1 MVELARHVEPEQAR
15 QAPPERPTRR
25 CPACG
30 VRYPLDFLVCPIDA
44 TALELQG
51 VTATDPMVGEL
62 LAGSFCI
69 TGVIGAG
76 GMGRVY
82 VAEHIRLPKRFA
94 VKVPHEHF
102 ASHREAMA
110 RFEREAQTIA
120 RVGNEH
126 VIDVVDVVRLKD
138 GRPCMVTE
146 LLKGEDLGSLLDQVG
161 KLPLP
166 TAITISRQVCRGLAA
181 AHAAG
186 IVHRDLKPSNLF
198 LVRREGGSVHV
209 KILDFGV
216 AKVLDGADL
225 TRTGSVVGT
234 PQYMAPEQARGSADV
249 DSRADIYA
257 VGAVLYRMLTG
268 ERPFPEEEP
277 ARTLTRLLTEDPRR
291 PRDIDKTIPEGLE
304 ALVQRAMARARE
316 DRPPSAQEL
325 DRLLADFDVQD
336 PFGPA
341 RGLGMIAAMRDSAA
355 NEAATTVVVPNPQT
369 LHAHGAEDVTRKAR
383 RARPVAVLLA
393 IAVSLAA
400 GAAVLTSVAMILR
413 RVHGV
418 TERQPLG
425 ETELLIASSA
435 AGALSLFALITT
447 IRVVIGRWRSAPA
460 MQRLGHGLLTAL
472 AWLFVSCGALALGV
486 AAYNVFALP
495 LPAGWLA
502 PADWL
507 GWLDVG
513 VVVLPTLLA
522 LIALA
527 VGLRRVTRV

>member
-1 MVELARHVEPEQAR
+1 MAELARHADPDQAR

-126 VIDVVDVVRLKD
+126 VIDVVDIVRLKD

-181 AHAAG
+181 AHATG
-186 IVHRDLKPSNLF
+186 VVHRDLKPSNLF

-234 PQYMAPEQARGSADV
+234 PQYMAPEQARGSAEV

-277 ARTLTRLLTEDPRR
+277 TRTMIRLLTEDPRR

-304 ALVQRAMARARE
+304 ALIQRAMARTRE

-325 DRLLADFDVQD
+325 DRQLADFDMQD
-336 PFGPA
+336 PLGPA
-341 RGLGMIAAMRDSAA
+341 RSFGLSTAVTEGAPNDEIA
-355 NEAATTVVVPNPQT
+355 TVVIPNAQGQN
-369 LHAHGAEDVTRKAR
+369 AADDVTRKAR
-383 RARPVAVLLA
+383 RARPVAVLLS
-393 IAVSLAA
+393 IAMSLAA
-400 GAAVLTSVAMILR
+400 GAAVFTSAAMVLR
-413 RVHGV
+413 MVYGI
-418 TERQPLG
+418 TERRALN
-425 ETELLIASSA
+425 ETEILIAGGV
-435 AGALSLFALITT
+435 AGALSLFAFIGT
-447 IRVVIGRWRSAPA
+447 IRVLVGRWRSAPA
-460 MQRLGHGLLTAL
+460 MERLGKGLLA
-472 AWLFVSCGALALGV
+472 AMMWLFISCGVLALGA
-486 AAYNVFALP
+486 AAYNAFALP
-495 LPAGWLA
+495 IPALGLG

-507 GWLDVG
+507 GWISVG
-513 VVVLPTLLA
+513 VVALPTV
-522 LIALA
+522 IALVA
-527 VGLRRVTRV
+527 LVVGLRRVTRVS

>member
-1 MVELARHVEPEQAR
+1 MVELARHADPDQAR

-25 CPACG
+25 CPVCG

-181 AHAAG
+181 AHATG
-186 IVHRDLKPSNLF
+186 VVHRDLKPSNLF
-198 LVRREGGSVHV
+198 LVRREGGSIHV

-234 PQYMAPEQARGSADV
+234 PQYMAPEQARGSAEV

-268 ERPFPEEEP
+268 DRPFPDEEP
-277 ARTLTRLLTEDPRR
+277 TRVMIRLLTEDPRR
-291 PRDIDKTIPEGLE
+291 PRDIDRTIPEGLE
-304 ALVQRAMARARE
+304 ALIQRAMARARE

-325 DRLLADFDVQD
+325 DRLLADFDMQD
-336 PFGPA
+336 PLNPA
-341 RGLGMIAAMRDSAA
+341 RSLALPTAVTEGAPNDEVA
-355 NEAATTVVVPNPQT
+355 TVVIPNAQGQT
-369 LHAHGAEDVTRKAR
+369 ADDVTRRAR
-383 RARPVAVLLA
+383 RARPVAVLLS

-400 GAAVLTSVAMILR
+400 GAAVFTSAAMVLR
-413 RVHGV
+413 MIYGI
-418 TERQPLG
+418 TERRALN
-425 ETELLIASSA
+425 ETELLIAGGV
-435 AGALSLFALITT
+435 AGALSFFAFIGTM
-447 IRVVIGRWRSAPA
+447 RVLVGRWRSAPA
-460 MQRLGHGLLTAL
+460 MERLGKGLLATL
-472 AWLFVSCGALALGV
+472 VWLFISCGVLALCA
-486 AAYNVFALP
+486 AAYNAFALP
-495 LPAGWLA
+495 IPAAWLA
-502 PADWL
+502 PTDWL
-507 GWLDVG
+507 GWINVG
-513 VVVLPTLLA
+513 VVGLPTLIALVA
-522 LIALA
+522 LIVA
-527 VGLRRVTRV
+527 LRRVTRVS

>member
-1 MVELARHVEPEQAR
+1 MVELARHADPDQAR

-25 CPACG
+25 CPVCA

-126 VIDVVDVVRLKD
+126 VIEVVDIVRLKD

-146 LLKGEDLGSLLDQVG
+146 LLNGEDLGGLLDQVG

-181 AHAAG
+181 AHATG
-186 IVHRDLKPSNLF
+186 VVHRDLKPSNLF
-198 LVRREGGSVHV
+198 LVRREGGSIHV

-234 PQYMAPEQARGSADV
+234 PQYMAPEQARGSAEV

-277 ARTLTRLLTEDPRR
+277 ARTMIRLLTEDPRR

-304 ALVQRAMARARE
+304 ALIQRAMARTRE

-325 DRLLADFDVQD
+325 DRLLADFDMQD

-341 RGLGMIAAMRDSAA
+341 RALGMTTAMTEGAPNDEIA
-355 NEAATTVVVPNPQT
+355 TVVIPNAQGGQN
-369 LHAHGAEDVTRKAR
+369 ADDVTRRAR
-383 RARPVAVLLA
+383 RARPVALLLS

-400 GAAVLTSVAMILR
+400 GAAVFTSAAMVLR
-413 RVHGV
+413 MVYGV
-418 TERQPLG
+418 TERRALN
-425 ETELLIASSA
+425 ETEILIAGA
-435 AGALSLFALITT
+435 VAGALSFFAFAGT
-447 IRVVIGRWRSAPA
+447 IRVLVGRWRSAPA
-460 MQRLGHGLLTAL
+460 MERLGKGLLAAL
-472 AWLFVSCGALALGV
+472 VWLFISCGVLALGA
-486 AAYNVFALP
+486 AAYNAFALP
-495 LPAGWLA
+495 IPAVGLE
-502 PADWL
+502 PTDWL
-507 GWLDVG
+507 GWINVG
-513 VVVLPTLLA
+513 VVALPA
-522 LIALA
+522 LIALVA
-527 VGLRRVTRV
+527 LVVALRRVTRVS

>member
-1 MVELARHVEPEQAR
+1 MVELARHADPDQAR

-44 TALELQG
+44 TTLELQG

-186 IVHRDLKPSNLF
+186 VVHRDLKPSNLF
-198 LVRREGGSVHV
+198 LVRREGGSIHL

-277 ARTLTRLLTEDPRR
+277 ARTMIRLLTEDPRR
-291 PRDIDKTIPEGLE
+291 PRDIDKNIPEGLE
-304 ALVQRAMARARE
+304 ALVQRAMARTRE

-325 DRLLADFDVQD
+325 DRLLADFDMQD

-341 RGLGMIAAMRDSAA
+341 RALAT
-355 NEAATTVVVPNPQT
+355 AATEGAPNDEIATVVIPNAQGQT
-369 LHAHGAEDVTRKAR
+369 ADDVTRRAR
-383 RARPVAVLLA
+383 RARPVALLLSF
-393 IAVSLAA
+393 AVSLAA
-400 GAAVLTSVAMILR
+400 GATVFTSAAMVLR
-413 RVHGV
+413 RVYGI
-418 TERQPLG
+418 TERRALS
-425 ETELLIASSA
+425 ETETLIAA
-435 AGALSLFALITT
+435 GVAGALSLVVLAGT
-447 IRVVIGRWRSAPA
+447 IRVVIGRWRSGPA
-460 MQRLGHGLLTAL
+460 MERLGKGLLSAL
-472 AWLFVSCGALALGV
+472 RWLFLSCGALALGA
-486 AAYNVFALP
+486 AAYNAFALP
-495 LPAGWLA
+495 IPALGLE
-502 PADWL
+502 PSDWL
-507 GWLDVG
+507 GWIDVG
-513 VVVLPTLLA
+513 VVALPTLLA
-522 LIALA
+522 LVALVVA
-527 VGLRRVTRV
+527 LRRVTRVS

>member
-1 MVELARHVEPEQAR
+1 MAAELARHAAPDQAR
-15 QAPPERPTRR
+15 QALPERPARR
-25 CPACG
+25 CPVCG

-51 VTATDPMVGEL
+51 VTASDPMVGEL

-186 IVHRDLKPSNLF
+186 VVHRDLKPSNLF
-198 LVRREGGSVHV
+198 LLRRDGGSVHV

-216 AKVLDGADL
+216 AKVIDGADL

-234 PQYMAPEQARGSADV
+234 PQYMAPEQARGSAEV

-291 PRDIDKTIPEGLE
+291 PRDLDKTIPEGLE
-304 ALVQRAMARARE
+304 ALIQRAMARTRE
-316 DRPPSAQEL
+316 DRPQSAQEL

-336 PFGPA
+336 PFGAA
-341 RGLGMIAAMRDSAA
+341 RALGLTNAMRESGA
-355 NEAATTVVVPNPQT
+355 NDEIATVVVPNPQSQ
-369 LHAHGAEDVTRKAR
+369 GADDVTRKAR

-393 IAVSLAA
+393 VGISLAA
-400 GAAVLTSVAMILR
+400 GAAVLTSAAMVIR
-413 RVHGV
+413 MIYRIA
-418 TERQPLG
+418 ERQPLG
-425 ETELLIASSA
+425 PTELVIVAGIAGGLTLLTFIA
-435 AGALSLFALITT
+435 TFQVLF
-447 IRVVIGRWRSAPA
+447 GRWRSAPA
-460 MQRLGHGLLTAL
+460 MERLGQGLMSAL
-472 AWLFVSCGALALGV
+472 LWLFVSCGVLALGV
-486 AAYNVFALP
+486 AAYNAFALP
-495 LPAGWLA
+495 LPAQWLA
-502 PADWL
+502 PTDWL
-507 GWLDVG
+507 GWINVG
-513 VVVLPTLLA
+513 VVALPTLVALVALLLA
-522 LIALA
+522 
-527 VGLRRVTRV
+527 LRRVTRVS

>member
-1 MVELARHVEPEQAR
+1 MVELARHADPDQAR

-44 TALELQG
+44 TTLELQG

-186 IVHRDLKPSNLF
+186 VVHRDLKPSNLF
-198 LVRREGGSVHV
+198 LVRREGGSIHV

-277 ARTLTRLLTEDPRR
+277 ARTMIRLLTEDPRR
-291 PRDIDKTIPEGLE
+291 PRDIDKNIPEGLE
-304 ALVQRAMARARE
+304 ALVQRAMARTRE

-325 DRLLADFDVQD
+325 DRLLADFDMQD

-341 RGLGMIAAMRDSAA
+341 RALATAVTEGAPNDEIA
-355 NEAATTVVVPNPQT
+355 TVVIPNAQGQT
-369 LHAHGAEDVTRKAR
+369 ADDVTRRAR
-383 RARPVAVLLA
+383 RARPVALLLSF
-393 IAVSLAA
+393 AVSLAA
-400 GAAVLTSVAMILR
+400 GAAVFTSAAMVLR
-413 RVHGV
+413 MVYGI
-418 TERQPLG
+418 TERRALS
-425 ETELLIASSA
+425 ETEILIAGGV
-435 AGALSLFALITT
+435 AGALSLVALAGT
-447 IRVVIGRWRSAPA
+447 IRVVIGRWRSGPA
-460 MQRLGHGLLTAL
+460 MERLGKGLLSAL
-472 AWLFVSCGALALGV
+472 GWLFLSCGVLALGAAAYNAFALPIPALGLEPSDWLGWVDVGVVALPTLMALVALGV
-486 AAYNVFALP
+486 A
-495 LPAGWLA
+495 
-502 PADWL
+502 
-507 GWLDVG
+507 
-513 VVVLPTLLA
+513 
-522 LIALA
+522 
-527 VGLRRVTRV
+527 LRRVTRVS

>member
-1 MVELARHVEPEQAR
+1 M
-15 QAPPERPTRR
+15 
-25 CPACG
+25 CG

-146 LLKGEDLGSLLDQVG
+146 LLKGEDLGGLLDQVG

-181 AHAAG
+181 AHATG
-186 IVHRDLKPSNLF
+186 VVHRDLKPSNLF
-198 LVRREGGSVHV
+198 LMRREGGSVHV

-277 ARTLTRLLTEDPRR
+277 TRTMLRLLTEDPRR

-304 ALVQRAMARARE
+304 ALIQRAMARARE

-325 DRLLADFDVQD
+325 DRLLADFDLQD
-336 PFGPA
+336 PLAPSRA
-341 RGLGMIAAMRDSAA
+341 LGVGV
-355 NEAATTVVVPNPQT
+355 AATEGAPNDERATVVIPNAQGQS
-369 LHAHGAEDVTRKAR
+369 ADDVTRKAR
-383 RARPVAVLLA
+383 RARPVASLLS

-400 GAAVLTSVAMILR
+400 GAAVFTSAAMVLR
-413 RVHGV
+413 RVYGI
-418 TERQPLG
+418 TERRALSQS
-425 ETELLIASSA
+425 EVLLAAGA
-435 AGALSLFALITT
+435 AGALAFIALVATL
-447 IRVVIGRWRSAPA
+447 RVLVGRWRSAPA
-460 MQRLGHGLLTAL
+460 MERLGHGLLGAL
-472 AWLFVSCGALALGV
+472 VWLFVSCGVLALGA
-486 AAYNVFALP
+486 AAYNAFALP
-495 LPAGWLA
+495 IPTLGLDPAE
-502 PADWL
+502 WL
-507 GWLDVG
+507 GWIDVG
-513 VVVLPTLLA
+513 VIAVPT
-522 LIALA
+522 LIALVA
-527 VGLRRVTRV
+527 LTVALRRVTRVS